1 MLRFGFLLDMFA
13 RIADN
18 RRSNGFFIFR
28 VAVFD
33 VTGADEVRDQSI
45 RAGANQRL
53 GQDALKKENY
63 RN

>member
-1 MLRFGFLLDMFA
+1 MFA